1 MPIKGIWGIKYSY
14 IYLFFSFSIIACSLD
29 SNSYKKWL
37 VDEKNG
43 WKIKK
48 QVAEYIFD
56 IQAKPTIY
64 RQLANPVEK
73 DSTDTNLY
81 FDLSITVANQEWDL
95 LKYNSTTEQEYHQ
108 KSYYFSYAFQKDI
121 SLEIAGKK
129 YPCTLFHFERS
140 YDLAQKRTFVLGFD
154 VGTFTENYESTLIID
169 SEVLPVGILRI
180 AFSPQKLPT
189 LQQ

>member
-1 MPIKGIWGIKYSY
+1 MPINDIWGIKYSC
-14 IYLFFSFSIIACSLD
+14 IYLFLSFSIIACSLD

-64 RQLANPVEK
+64 RQLANPIEK

-95 LKYNSTTEQEYHQ
+95 LKYNTTTEQEYHQ
-108 KSYYFSYAFQKDI
+108 KSYYFSYTFQKDI
-121 SLEIAGKK
+121 FLEIAGKK

-140 YDLAQKRTFVLGFD
+140 YDLAKKRTFVLGFD

-180 AFSPQKLPT
+180 AFSPQKLPI